1 MRVLINN
8 HIEDSV
14 CMTSRKLQKPYHC
27 GFSLL
32 ELLISVAVMGI
43 IISVAVPNMA
53 EFSVNQR
60 LVGASE
66 QVYGHLQQAR
76 SEAIARNRMIYV
88 NFSANGTASWIYGL
102 SSVTSLCNLAVTAP
116 TTAGACVMPI
126 DDGDGNLDPG
136 NGSVDPGDLV
146 LMRFTGAEYAD
157 VLMNIANFSSG
168 TTQFVFDPVRGT
180 ATSGQINLQSANGS
194 LLRVAVSLLG
204 RVILCSPDA
213 SVDNYGTC

>member
-1 MRVLINN
+1 
-8 HIEDSV
+8 
-14 CMTSRKLQKPYHC
+14 MTSRVAQRPYNS
-27 GFSLL
+27 GLSLL

-43 IISVAVPNMA
+43 IISVAIPNMA

-76 SEAIARNRMIYV
+76 SEAIARNTMMYV
-88 NFSANGTASWIYGL
+88 NFSVDGTASWIYGL
-102 SSVTSLCNLAVTAP
+102 SSVNSLCNPAVTAP

-136 NGSVDPGDLV
+136 DGSVDPADLV
-146 LMRFTGAEYAD
+146 LMRFAGAEHDD
-157 VLMNIANFSSG
+157 VLMAIAGFSSG
-168 TTQFVFDPVRGT
+168 TTQLVFDPVRGT
-180 ATSGQINLQSANGS
+180 ATSGQIDLESSNGS

-204 RVILCSPDA
+204 RVTICSPDG